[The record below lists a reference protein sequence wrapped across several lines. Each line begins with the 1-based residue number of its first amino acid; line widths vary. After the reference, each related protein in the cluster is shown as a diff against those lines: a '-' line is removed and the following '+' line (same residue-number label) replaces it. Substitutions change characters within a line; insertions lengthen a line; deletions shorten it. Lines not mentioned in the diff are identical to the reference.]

1 MKKLL
6 LLSII
11 SLLLVSC
18 QGDPGPPGRD
28 GANGLD
34 GINILGQIFE
44 AQVDFNANN
53 NYEVLVDIPTQIEVF
68 DTDVVIA
75 YILIGTNNGVDIW
88 EPLPQTLFFDDGIL
102 LYGYNFT
109 FEDVLFFLDG
119 TVFFDNLPPET
130 TQGVIFRVA
139 ILPADVA
146 KGLDLTNLENVM
158 NSLKNKE
165 IIKLNY

>member
-6 LLSII
+6 LLPII

-28 GANGLD
+28 GVDGLD

-75 YILIGTNNGVDIW
+75 YILIGENNGIDIW
-88 EPLPQTLFFDDGIL
+88 EPLPQTLFFNDGIL

-109 FEDVLFFLDG
+109 FEDILFFLDG
-119 TVFFDNLPPET
+119 TVLFDNLPPET

-139 ILPADVA
+139 ILPADA
-146 KGLDLTNLENVM
+146 ANGLDLNNFENVM

-165 IIKLNY
+165 IIRLD

>member
-28 GANGLD
+28 GVDGLD

-44 AQVDFNANN
+44 AQIDFNANN
-53 NYEVLVDIPTQIEVF
+53 NFEVLVDIPTQIEVF
-68 DTDVVIA
+68 DTDVVMA
-75 YILIGTNNGVDIW
+75 YILIGTNNGIDIW

-109 FEDVLFFLDG
+109 FEDILFFLDG
-119 TVFFDNLPPET
+119 TVFFDNLPPEI

-139 ILPADVA
+139 ILPADAA
-146 KGLDLTNLENVM
+146 KGLDLNKLENVM

-165 IIKLNY
+165 IIRLN